1 MCESTCCC
9 GIVLLQHRNNVILY
23 VNDTYLENTLYHL
36 ENTLYQHEISNRF
49 TWNNWK
55 ERALQAIRLH
65 VYARIAT
72 QQHNFVVLFW
82 ITLV

>member
-1 MCESTCCC
+1 M
-9 GIVLLQHRNNVILY
+9 LLRHLDNVILFA
-23 VNDTYLENTLYHL
+23 NDTYL

-55 ERALQAIRLH
+55 ERALRAIRLH

>member
-1 MCESTCCC
+1 M
-9 GIVLLQHRNNVILY
+9 LLRHRDNVILFA
-23 VNDTYLENTLYHL
+23 NDTYL

-65 VYARIAT
+65 VFARIAT
-72 QQHNFVVLFW
+72 Q
-82 ITLV
+82 

>member
-1 MCESTCCC
+1 M
-9 GIVLLQHRNNVILY
+9 LLRHLDNVILFA
-23 VNDTYLENTLYHL
+23 NDTYL

-65 VYARIAT
+65 VFARIAT
-72 QQHNFVVLFW
+72 QQHNFVVLLW
-82 ITLV
+82 ITLVQCILNSHPCKTCSNA

>member
-1 MCESTCCC
+1 M
-9 GIVLLQHRNNVILY
+9 LLRHLDNVILFA
-23 VNDTYLENTLYHL
+23 NDTYL

-65 VYARIAT
+65 VYARIASH
-72 QQHNFVVLFW
+72 QHNFVVLFW